1 MIGALR
7 AERLR
12 FLRRPDVWGAV
23 LVVAGF
29 AGGTL
34 VASYLDAIGR
44 VGVGVGPVPVGLPP
58 EIARGMALA
67 RQPFAFP
74 QSLLT
79 VLGGAWP
86 IPFALALVALATIGG
101 EFSWG
106 TVRSSLLAGT
116 SRTQF
121 LAARFATLGVL
132 AVLMLAIVFAIGAL
146 FPLILAVTGERL
158 PVTPSVSLTG
168 VLADYAARLLGI
180 LAYTSLGA
188 LLAVATRSMAAGA
201 LLGMAYLLT
210 EAIGLGSAMW
220 STGPAGWIQ
229 NLSLG
234 GSTQALIEA
243 ARRAAGEL
251 TLVDEL
257 RKPFVPPLVSLVVV
271 TLWVALPAVAAV
283 ASFRRM
289 DITE

>member
-1 MIGALR
+1 MIGALY

-12 FLRRPDVWGAV
+12 FFHRPDLWVAM

-34 VASYLDAIGR
+34 VASYLDDISR
-44 VGVGVGPVPVGLPP
+44 VGVGQGPVPAELPP
-58 EIARGMALA
+58 EIARGMALV

-106 TVRSSLLAGT
+106 TVRSSILAGT
-116 SRTQF
+116 PRTRF
-121 LAARFATLGVL
+121 LLARFATLAVL
-132 AVLMLAIVFAIGAL
+132 AVLMLVIVFSIGAL
-146 FPLILAVTGERL
+146 FPLILAATGERL
-158 PVTPSVSLTG
+158 PATPSVSLAG
-168 VLADYAARLLGI
+168 VLADYAARLLAI
-180 LAYTSLGA
+180 LAYTSLAA
-188 LLAVATRSMAAGA
+188 LLAVATRSMAAGT

-210 EAIGLGSAMW
+210 EAIGLGSATW

-243 ARRAAGEL
+243 GRRAAGEL
-251 TLVDEL
+251 ALVDDL
-257 RKPFVPPLVSLVVV
+257 RKPFVPPWVSLLVVM
-271 TLWVALPAVAAV
+271 LWVALPAIAAIGL
-283 ASFRRM
+283 FRRI